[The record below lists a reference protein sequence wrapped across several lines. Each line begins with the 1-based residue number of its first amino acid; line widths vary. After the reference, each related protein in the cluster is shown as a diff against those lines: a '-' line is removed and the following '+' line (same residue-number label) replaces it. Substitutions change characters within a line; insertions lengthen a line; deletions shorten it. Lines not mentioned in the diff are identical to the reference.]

1 MDNNFLTKC
10 LNADYER
17 IFKDKGY
24 VYYKG
29 NNYDLNI
36 IGIRKNIADVK
47 ELATN
52 KFDDIIVVKCIA
64 NNKPFMSYYVVTTQ
78 PGITSLKTPVNA
90 KGCAILVPGQYRGCW
105 KIGLHKGKYE
115 ALTQDKPVC
124 VYRDINRDNYYD
136 YDKSKIDRGMFGI
149 NIHKAGANSV
159 QVDNWSAGCQVFAN
173 ANQFKLFMD
182 LCHKQVINGFGSNFT
197 YTLLTEKDL

>member
-52 KFDDIIVVKCIA
+52 KFDDIIIVKCLV
-64 NNKPFMSYYVVTTQ
+64 NGKPFMSYYVVTTQ
-78 PGITSLKTPVNA
+78 PGITNLKTPVNA

-115 ALTQDKPVC
+115 ALTQDKPVS

>member
-1 MDNNFLTKC
+1 
-10 LNADYER
+10 
-17 IFKDKGY
+17 
-24 VYYKG
+24 
-29 NNYDLNI
+29 
-36 IGIRKNIADVK
+36 
-47 ELATN
+47 
-52 KFDDIIVVKCIA
+52 
-64 NNKPFMSYYVVTTQ
+64 MSYYVVTTQ

-115 ALTQDKPVC
+115 ALTQDKPVS

>member
-24 VYYKG
+24 AYYKG
-29 NNYDLNI
+29 GNYDLNI

-78 PGITSLKTPVNA
+78 PGITSLKTPSNA
-90 KGCAILVPGQYRGCW
+90 KGCAILVPGQYKSCW
-105 KIGLHKGKYE
+105 KIGLHRGKYE
-115 ALTQDKPVC
+115 ALVQNKPVC
-124 VYRDINRDNYYD
+124 VYRDMNRDNYYD

-149 NIHKAGANSV
+149 NIHKAGANSI
-159 QVDNWSAGCQVFAN
+159 QIDNWSAGCQVFAN
-173 ANQFKLFMD
+173 SNQFNLFME
-182 LCHKQVINGFGSNFT
+182 LCHKQINNGFGSNFT

>member
-52 KFDDIIVVKCIA
+52 KFDDIIIVKCLV
-64 NNKPFMSYYVVTTQ
+64 NGKPFMSYYVVTTQ

-115 ALTQDKPVC
+115 ALTQDKPVS

-182 LCHKQVINGFGSNFT
+182 LCHKQVINGFGSSFT

>member
-36 IGIRKNIADVK
+36 IGIRKNISNGK
-47 ELATN
+47 ELVTN
-52 KFDDIIVVKCIA
+52 KFDDIIVVKCLV
-64 NNKPFMSYYVVTTQ
+64 NGKPFMSYYVVTTQ
-78 PGITSLKTPVNA
+78 PGITSLKTPVNT

-115 ALTQDKPVC
+115 ALTQDKPVS

-173 ANQFKLFMD
+173 ASQFKLFMD

>member
-36 IGIRKNIADVK
+36 IGIRKNISNSK
-47 ELATN
+47 ELVTN
-52 KFDDIIVVKCIA
+52 KFDDIIIVKCLV
-64 NNKPFMSYYVVTTQ
+64 NGKPFMSYYVVTTQ
-78 PGITSLKTPVNA
+78 PGITSLKTPINT

-115 ALTQDKPVC
+115 ALTQDKPVS

-136 YDKSKIDRGMFGI
+136 YDKFKIDRGMFGI